1 MTTQRILKEKGAP
14 LQNGIGG
21 VTTTNYT
28 HLIVK
33 PDTISQT
40 WTEHVR
46 GVNKYSGKPFSRFTT
61 REVISL
67 SLRGSRPRVY
77 VRTNHRMRNGRS
89 GGIQDVTTSWVR
101 NPTKFIASA
110 EVEEHWGVTAES
122 IAGTHYPLADYYYPM
137 DGITPS
143 LTSQNVQDFTLRLF
157 GKTNYRKDLVKSVA
171 NLRRFQTPHLLFTL
185 SMKNRVP
192 IDWIVGYLREGVD
205 DGGRFPPDLHLRGM
219 KDLFRTASP
228 RQLQSIL
235 KNGTTRLSLQ
245 YLGDTVLLHR
255 ALTTR
260 GHEVVLAD
268 LQFRNIEELHD
279 LLMTVRTLPTP
290 EKPIKYKKGL
300 AEIPGEYDG
309 FTILA
314 PRTTTDLVTW
324 GRMMGNCIAS
334 YSNSAVSGGS
344 GLYAVEKGGKMIANL
359 ELDPK
364 GNVRQLLG
372 RFNRSVDESDRNDIL
387 LAVSSVFP
395 ESSAKNAWM

>member
-1 MTTQRILKEKGAP
+1 MTTQRILKEKSAP
-14 LQNGIGG
+14 RQNGIGG

-33 PDTISQT
+33 PDAISQT

-61 REVISL
+61 REVESL
-67 SLRGSRPRVY
+67 SLRGGRPRLY
-77 VRTNHRMRNGRS
+77 IRNNHRTRNRRP
-89 GGIQDVTTSWVR
+89 GGIRDVTTSLVR
-101 NPTKFIASA
+101 NPAGFIAFA
-110 EVEEHWGVTAES
+110 EVENYWGVTVEN
-122 IAGTHYPLADYYYPM
+122 IVGTHYPLADYYHPM

-143 LTSQNVQDFTLRLF
+143 LTAQNVQDFTLRLF
-157 GKTNYRKDLVKSVA
+157 GKTNYRKDLVKAVA
-171 NLRRFQTPHLLFTL
+171 SLGRNQTPHLLFAL

-192 IDWIVGYLREGVD
+192 IDWIVGYLRTGVD

-228 RQLQSIL
+228 RQLQTIL
-235 KNGTTRLSLQ
+235 KNGTTRSTLHHLR
-245 YLGDTVLLHR
+245 DTVLLHR
-255 ALTTR
+255 ILTTR
-260 GHEVVLAD
+260 GQEVVLAD
-268 LQFRNIEELHD
+268 LQFRDIEELHG
-279 LLMTVRTLPTP
+279 LLMTVKTKEP
-290 EKPIKYKKGL
+290 ERPIKYKKGL

-344 GLYAVEKGGKMIANL
+344 GLYAVEKEGKMIANL

-372 RFNRSVDESDRNDIL
+372 RFNQSVDEQDRNDIL